1 MYIDGIST
9 FARLLDSQDRV
20 MVLLAPMALVGFFF
34 VTLSVGVILRL
45 WVLRRWT
52 SRVLAMGGRG
62 RRGGRMVVMNV
73 VVAVRCRMAS
83 ELFLGRYMV

>member
-1 MYIDGIST
+1 
-9 FARLLDSQDRV
+9 
-20 MVLLAPMALVGFFF
+20 MVLLAPMVLVGFFF